1 MLCNKMIFFKL
12 VFPTAVG
19 EHKLRLEKKEIH
31 PFMHKVHITGEIQEQ
46 CYICWL
52 QKERKPDIM
61 DLGNQLF
68 QTTLMNKVSFQSR
81 FDGINEYMGLY

>member
-1 MLCNKMIFFKL
+1 MIFFKL
-12 VFPTAVG
+12 VFPIGKKTAVG
-19 EHKLRLEKKEIH
+19 EHKLRLEKKIH

-52 QKERKPDIM
+52 QKERKTDIM

-68 QTTLMNKVSFQSR
+68 K
-81 FDGINEYMGLY
+81 IH